1 MNRTKNGTKKS
12 GPAIFMYC
20 VITITLIL
28 SIICFTLYYKN
39 IHRNSVILWT
49 GIVAFTIMYH
59 FWVRIIMGNVSK
71 LFKKHINYNQKWF
84 KERKFE
90 KGLYKLLHV
99 KEWKGKALTY
109 NPESF
114 SLKEHSLEEIANTM
128 CKSEVDHWINEAISL
143 STLLFAI
150 PWGAF
155 CIFLISAIVAM
166 IFDSQFI
173 IIQRYNRPRVLKSMD
188 RANRKHQKS
197 KQEELLKEE
206 I

>member
-1 MNRTKNGTKKS
+1 MSKTKIS

-20 VITITLIL
+20 IIGITLL
-28 SIICFTLYYKN
+28 TSIICFYLYYGN
-39 IHRNSVILWT
+39 INTSSIVLWT
-49 GIVAFTIMYH
+49 GITAFTIMYH

-71 LFKKHINYNQKWF
+71 LFRKYIKYNQWWF

-90 KGLYKLLHV
+90 KSFYKILRV

-114 SLKEHSLEEIANTM
+114 SKKEHSLEEIANTM
-128 CKSEVDHWINEAISL
+128 SKSEIDHWINEVISL

-150 PWGAF
+150 PWGKF
-155 CIFLISAIVAM
+155 WIFLVTAIVAM

-173 IIQRYNRPRVLKSMD
+173 IIQRYNRPRVVKIL
-188 RANRKHQKS
+188 
-197 KQEELLKEE
+197 EKESN
-206 I
+206 IKKKVIV

>member
-1 MNRTKNGTKKS
+1 MKTKKS

-20 VITITLIL
+20 VIAITLIV
-28 SIICFTLYYKN
+28 SVICFYLYYNCIIKN
-39 IHRNSVILWT
+39 KIILWT
-49 GIVAFTIMYH
+49 GITCFTIMYH

-71 LFKKHINYNQKWF
+71 LFKKHINYKQWWF

-90 KGLYKLLHV
+90 KKLYEVLRV
-99 KEWKGKALTY
+99 KSWKDKALTY

-128 CKSEVDHWINEAISL
+128 AKSEVDHWINEVISI
-143 STLLFAI
+143 STMFFAI

-155 CIFLISAIVAM
+155 YIFFVTALAAM

-173 IIQRYNRPRVLKSMD
+173 IIQRYNRPRIVKILEKEK
-188 RANRKHQKS
+188 NRNK
-197 KQEELLKEE
+197 KEVE
-206 I
+206 IG

>member
-1 MNRTKNGTKKS
+1 MNKTKKS

-20 VITITLIL
+20 VIAIAVIT
-28 SIICFTLYYKN
+28 SIVCFTLYYSG
-39 IHRNSVILWT
+39 IYRNRVILWT
-49 GIVAFTIMYH
+49 GITAFTIMYH

-71 LFKKHINYNQKWF
+71 LFQKHINYKQWWF
-84 KERKFE
+84 KERTFE
-90 KGLYKLLHV
+90 KGLYKLLRV

-114 SLKEHSLEEIANTM
+114 SLKEHTLEEIANTM
-128 CKSEVDHWINEAISL
+128 SKSEVDHWINEIISI
-143 STLLFAI
+143 TTIFFTI

-155 CIFLISAIVAM
+155 GVFLVQAIVAM

-173 IIQRYNRPRVLKSMD
+173 IIQRYNRPRIEKILAREKVEKTS
-188 RANRKHQKS
+188 
-197 KQEELLKEE
+197 EL